1 MFSSVNVFC
10 RFIVCNYILK
20 YNEGSL
26 GFKDKL
32 TNQSSCGGGL
42 SGFVGL
48 GSRLF
53 SGASGGTSSSSS
65 FTLGSFG
72 SVTSVFS
79 SDSSALIF
87 NDMLV
92 LSLFVL
98 PEWYNDYF
106 QVRGTTSSVRLRY
119 SER

>member
-1 MFSSVNVFC
+1 M
-10 RFIVCNYILK
+10 
-20 YNEGSL
+20 

-32 TNQSSCGGGL
+32 TNRSGRGGVLGGFVSL
-42 SGFVGL
+42 SSGFVL
-48 GSRLF
+48 GV
-53 SGASGGTSSSSS
+53 GTSGTSATSS
-65 FTLGSFG
+65 FAFGSITSSFG
-72 SVTSVFS
+72 SVTSAAFS

-87 NDMLV
+87 DDVLV

-98 PEWYNDYF
+98 PEWINGYF